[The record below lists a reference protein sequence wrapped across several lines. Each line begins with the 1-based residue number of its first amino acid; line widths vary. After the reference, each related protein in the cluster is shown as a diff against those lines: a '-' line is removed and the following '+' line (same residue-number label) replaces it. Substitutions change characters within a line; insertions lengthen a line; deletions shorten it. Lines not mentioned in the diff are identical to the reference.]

1 MANEY
6 HKIPGFF
13 EDAFKR
19 RQGIDS
25 TAYRVFNGIGD
36 GLEGVTLDKFN
47 KHYVLQIFDKNLEKR
62 AEYIGLKFLSC
73 VDAEYFIIKLRCSSN
88 GLSLKEI
95 PTIILK
101 DTTSCS
107 KTIVVENGLK
117 FFIDCNDAVNNGLF
131 LDMRDHRKK
140 LSAVLLS
147 ESSMLNC
154 FSYTC
159 SFGVYAA
166 SNGCKTVN
174 VDISK
179 KNLQWGR
186 KNYELNNL
194 IFNQE
199 TFVQSDVLTYLD
211 RAITE
216 KLKFSSIV
224 LDPPSFSRN
233 KKSHFSVKDSFNDLI
248 YKSLLL
254 LEANGTILVSSNN
267 SSMSHAFFHSLLVD
281 GANRAG
287 RTVLAFNKI
296 CQGRDFIGSGKVRES
311 SLHGL
316 LAWMD

>member
-1 MANEY
+1 MSNEY
-6 HKIPGFF
+6 HKIPDFF

-19 RQGIDS
+19 RQGINS

-47 KHYVLQIFDKNLEKR
+47 KHYVLQIFNKDLEKR
-62 AEYIGLKFLSC
+62 AQYIGLKFLSC

-88 GLSLKEI
+88 GLSLKKF

-101 DTTSCS
+101 DTDSCS
-107 KTIVVENGLK
+107 ETIVVENGLK

-131 LDMRDHRKK
+131 LDMRDNRKNLESG
-140 LSAVLLS
+140 LSS
-147 ESSMLNC
+147 ENSMLNC

-166 SNGCKTVN
+166 SKGCKTFN

-179 KNLQWGR
+179 KNLEWGK

-194 IFNQE
+194 IFDE
-199 TFVQSDVLTYLD
+199 ESFVQSDVLTYLD
-211 RAITE
+211 RAINE

-233 KKSHFSVKDSFNDLI
+233 KKSHFSVKDSFSELI

-254 LEANGTILVSSNN
+254 LEAKGTILVSSNN
-267 SSMSHAFFHSLLVD
+267 SLMSHAFFHSLLVD
-281 GANRAG
+281 AANSAG
-287 RTVLAFNKI
+287 RKMVAFEKI
-296 CQGRDFIGSGKVRES
+296 CQGRDFTGSGKVRES

-316 LAWMD
+316 LARMD

>member
-6 HKIPGFF
+6 HKIPDFF
-13 EDAFKR
+13 EEAVKR

-47 KHYVLQIFDKNLEKR
+47 KHYVLQIFDKDLEKR
-62 AEYIGLKFLSC
+62 AEYIGMKFLSC
-73 VDAEYFIIKLRCSSN
+73 VDAEYFIIKFRCSSD
-88 GLSLKEI
+88 GLSLNET

-101 DTTSCS
+101 DTKSS
-107 KTIVVENGLK
+107 SETIVVENGLR
-117 FFIDCNDAVNNGLF
+117 FFVDCNDAVNNGLF
-131 LDMRDHRKK
+131 LDMRDNRKK
-140 LSAVLLS
+140 LTAGLS
-147 ESSMLNC
+147 EGSSMLNC

-174 VDISK
+174 VDVSRKI
-179 KNLQWGR
+179 LDWGR
-186 KNYELNNL
+186 KNYELNDL
-194 IFNQE
+194 AFDEGSFI
-199 TFVQSDVLTYLD
+199 QSDVLTYID
-211 RAITE
+211 SAIND

-233 KKSHFSVKDSFNDLI
+233 RKSHFSAKDSFNELI
-248 YKSLLL
+248 YKSLQL
-254 LEANGTILVSSNN
+254 LETNGTILVSSNN
-267 SSMSHAFFHSLLVD
+267 SSMSHARFYSSLVD
-281 GANRAG
+281 AANSAG
-287 RTVLAFNKI
+287 RNILAFNKI
-296 CQGRDFIGSGKVRES
+296 GQGKDFAGRWKARES